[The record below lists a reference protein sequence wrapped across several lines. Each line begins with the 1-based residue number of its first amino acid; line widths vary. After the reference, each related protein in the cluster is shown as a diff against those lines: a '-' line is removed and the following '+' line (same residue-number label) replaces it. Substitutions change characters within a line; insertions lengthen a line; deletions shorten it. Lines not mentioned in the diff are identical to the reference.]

1 MRASLSNPG
10 RAWLGAVDA
19 GRPTDDRGR
28 PVPTPEA
35 RGEHLLRVE
44 RALIGVRWLAVVIVV
59 VAAPFAQ
66 FSQTELAETY
76 VVAALG
82 ALYTMLL
89 QVVVVKRYPT
99 WLSGGYLTA
108 VADAVLVSL
117 AVYASGG
124 AGSTLAL
131 AYFLEVVAVAVRFG
145 LRASV
150 IAAILSLGLYTAV
163 AALHPAGLPPPG
175 EIALRSGFL
184 ILTGLLAGYLAREA
198 RLSQLALA
206 TELSYTKQ
214 LHRESAALAEEN
226 AELSTRLQQR
236 LAELETTQAQLVRSA
251 KLAAIGELAANVAH
265 EINNPLT
272 GVLSV
277 VELLQEEL
285 AENPSQH
292 QDLQTVR
299 EETLR
304 VRSIV
309 RSLLDFARQ
318 TPPRL
323 ESTDP
328 RTVLDSVL
336 PLVRK
341 RAAVTGV
348 EIHQV
353 HAPRPLPIVVDESQL
368 KQVLIN
374 LLTNA
379 IDATPNG
386 GDIFVGTERQDDEVV
401 ITVRDTGPG
410 IAPEHRDRIFEP
422 FFTTKSA
429 VSGTGLGL
437 SVSLGIVERHGGKIK
452 VHSEPGNGATFAVHL
467 PAAVWPTEDAGAEQ
481 HHPLVMAQES

>member
-1 MRASLSNPG
+1 M
-10 RAWLGAVDA
+10 
-19 GRPTDDRGR
+19 
-28 PVPTPEA
+28 
-35 RGEHLLRVE
+35 
-44 RALIGVRWLAVVIVV
+44 
-59 VAAPFAQ
+59 
-66 FSQTELAETY
+66 
-76 VVAALG
+76 
-82 ALYTMLL
+82 
-89 QVVVVKRYPT
+89 
-99 WLSGGYLTA
+99 
-108 VADAVLVSL
+108 SL

-124 AGSTLAL
+124 ANSTLAL

-145 LRASV
+145 WRASV
-150 IAAILSLGLYTAV
+150 IAAILSLGLYSSV
-163 AALHPAGLPPPG
+163 AALHPADLPPPG
-175 EIALRSGFL
+175 EIALRFGFL
-184 ILTGLLAGYLAREA
+184 LLTGLLAGYLAREA

-206 TELSYTKQ
+206 SELSHTKQ

-226 AELSTRLQQR
+226 AELSTRLRQR
-236 LAELETTQAQLVRSA
+236 LAELESTQAQLVRSA

-285 AENPSQH
+285 DVNPSQR
-292 QDLQTVR
+292 QDLQTIR

-304 VRSIV
+304 VRAIV

-341 RAAVTGV
+341 RAAVAGV
-348 EIHQV
+348 HIQQIHAQ
-353 HAPRPLPIVVDESQL
+353 RPLPIVVDVSQL

-379 IDATPNG
+379 IDAMPNG
-386 GDIFVGTERQDDEVV
+386 GAIFVGTEQRGDEVV

-410 IAPEHRDRIFEP
+410 IPPEHRDRIFEP

-452 VHSEPGNGATFAVHL
+452 VHSEPGHGATFAVHL
-467 PAAVWPTEDAGAEQ
+467 PAAAWPAAEAGVEQ
-481 HHPLVMAQES
+481 HEPVVVGQES